1 MSLSFMFFQCGLS
14 YLLMKDVHIM
24 FLAKKQKL
32 DIFIVMP
39 PDIGIVIVVNREKI
53 SVARK
58 NITKSVQE
66 ANIWCLSMVCYV
78 SLMLLP

>member
-1 MSLSFMFFQCGLS
+1 
-14 YLLMKDVHIM
+14 MKDVHIM

-32 DIFIVMP
+32 DIFIFMP
-39 PDIGIVIVVNREKI
+39 PDDIGIVIVVNREKI